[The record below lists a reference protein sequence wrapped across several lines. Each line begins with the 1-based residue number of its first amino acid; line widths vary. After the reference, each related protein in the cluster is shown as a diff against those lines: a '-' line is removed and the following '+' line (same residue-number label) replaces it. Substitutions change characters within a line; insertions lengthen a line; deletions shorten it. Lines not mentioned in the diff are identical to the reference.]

1 MKSLFRALFILM
13 FCGLARAEDSLP
25 ELRIEK
31 IAEGVYLHTSF
42 QQVEG
47 YGLVDANGLVVLDGQ
62 GAYII
67 DTPWSERD
75 TAALVAWLQERNYQV
90 KASVST
96 HFHDDR
102 TAGIEYLNA
111 ISVPTYASAR
121 TNALLKQNDKA
132 LATETFDD
140 APLWLLEGKVEVF
153 YPGAGHSVD
162 NLVVWLPEQKLL
174 NGGCFVRAATAGT
187 LGNTAD
193 AVVSEWAASAERL
206 QRRYPDAQI
215 VIPGHGVPGDVSLLE
230 HTRKLAVAATAK
242 D

>member
-13 FCGLARAEDSLP
+13 FCGLARAGDSLP

-31 IAEGVYLHTSF
+31 IAEDVYLHTSF

-102 TAGIEYLNA
+102 TAGIAYLNS

-121 TNALLKQNDKA
+121 TNALLKQNGKA

-174 NGGCFVRAATAGT
+174 NGGCFVRAAAAGA

-206 QRRYPDAQI
+206 QRRYPDAQL

>member
-1 MKSLFRALFILM
+1 M
-13 FCGLARAEDSLP
+13 FCGLARAGDSLP

-47 YGLVDANGLVVLDGQ
+47 YGFVDANGLVVLDGR

-102 TAGIEYLNA
+102 TAGIAYLNS

-121 TNALLKQNDKA
+121 TNALLKQNGKA

>member
-1 MKSLFRALFILM
+1 M
-13 FCGLARAEDSLP
+13 FCGLARASDSLP

-67 DTPWSERD
+67 DTPWSEHD

-102 TAGIEYLNA
+102 TAGIAYLNS

-121 TNALLKQNDKA
+121 TNALLKQNGKA

-174 NGGCFVRAATAGT
+174 NGGCFVRAAAAGT

-206 QRRYPDAQI
+206 QHRYPDAQI

-230 HTRKLAVAATAK
+230 HTRKLALAATAK

>member
-1 MKSLFRALFILM
+1 MKSLFRALFIVM

-31 IAEGVYLHTSF
+31 IAEDVYLHTSF
-42 QQVEG
+42 QQVQG
-47 YGLVDANGLVVLDGQ
+47 YGLVDANGLVVLGGQ

-67 DTPWSERD
+67 DTPWSEHD

-90 KASVST
+90 KASIST

-102 TAGIEYLNA
+102 TAGIAYLNS

-121 TNALLKQNDKA
+121 TNALLKQNGKA
-132 LATETFDD
+132 LATETFGD
-140 APLWLLEGKVEVF
+140 APLWLFEGKVEVF

-206 QRRYPDAQI
+206 QRRYPDAQL

>member
-13 FCGLARAEDSLP
+13 FCGLARAGDSLP

-102 TAGIEYLNA
+102 TAGIAYLNS

-121 TNALLKQNDKA
+121 TNALLKQNGKA

-140 APLWLLEGKVEVF
+140 APLWLLDGKVEVF

-162 NLVVWLPEQKLL
+162 NLVVWLPERKLL
-174 NGGCFVRAATAGT
+174 NGGRFVRAAAAGT

-230 HTRKLAVAATAK
+230 HTRKLALAATAK

>member
-13 FCGLARAEDSLP
+13 FCGLARAGDSLP

-47 YGLVDANGLVVLDGQ
+47 YGLVDANGLVVLDGR

-102 TAGIEYLNA
+102 TAGIAYLNS

-121 TNALLKQNDKA
+121 TNALLKQNGKA

>member
-13 FCGLARAEDSLP
+13 FCGLARAGDSLP

-47 YGLVDANGLVVLDGQ
+47 YGLVDANGLVVLDGR

-102 TAGIEYLNA
+102 TAGIAYLNS

-121 TNALLKQNDKA
+121 TNALLKHNGKA

>member
-1 MKSLFRALFILM
+1 MKSLFAALFIVM
-13 FCGLARAEDSLP
+13 FCGLARAGDSLP

-67 DTPWSERD
+67 DTPWSEHD

-102 TAGIEYLNA
+102 TAGIAYLNS

-121 TNALLKQNDKA
+121 TNALLKQNGKA

-206 QRRYPDAQI
+206 QRRYPDAQL

-230 HTRKLAVAATAK
+230 HTRKLALAATAK

>member
-1 MKSLFRALFILM
+1 MKLLFAALFVVM
-13 FCGLARAEDSLP
+13 FCGLARASDSLP

-31 IAEGVYLHTSF
+31 IAEDVYLHTSF

-47 YGLVDANGLVVLDGQ
+47 YGLVDANGLVVLGGQ

-75 TAALVAWLQERNYQV
+75 TAALVAWLKERNYQV

-162 NLVVWLPEQKLL
+162 NLVVWLSERKLL
-174 NGGCFVRAATAGT
+174 NGGCFVRAAAAGT

-206 QRRYPDAQI
+206 QRRYPDAQL

>member
-1 MKSLFRALFILM
+1 MKSLFSLLFTLL
-13 FCGLARAEDSLP
+13 FSGLALADSLP
-25 ELRIEK
+25 ELRVEK

-62 GAYII
+62 DAYII
-67 DTPWSERD
+67 DTPWSQPD
-75 TAALVAWLQERNYQV
+75 TAALVAWLQARNYKV

-102 TAGIEYLNA
+102 TAGIEYLKS
-111 ISVPTYASAR
+111 ISVPTYVSEQ
-121 TNALLKQNDKA
+121 TNALLKKNSRA
-132 LATETFDD
+132 LATETFGD
-140 APLWLLEGKVEVF
+140 APLWLVENKIEIF

-162 NLVVWLPEQKLL
+162 NLVVWLPEKKIL
-174 NGGCFVRAATAGT
+174 NGGCFVRTGEAST
-187 LGNTAD
+187 LGNTSD
-193 AVVSEWAASAERL
+193 AVVADWAPSAERV

-215 VIPGHGVPGDVSLLE
+215 VIPGHGAPGDISLLE
-230 HTRKLAVAATAK
+230 HTRKLALAASVK